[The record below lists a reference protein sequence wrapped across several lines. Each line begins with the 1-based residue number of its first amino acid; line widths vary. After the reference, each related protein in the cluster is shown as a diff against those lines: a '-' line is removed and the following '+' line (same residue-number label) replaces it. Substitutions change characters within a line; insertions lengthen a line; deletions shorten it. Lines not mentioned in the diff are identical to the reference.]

1 MNGDSEKLVYMD
13 HAATTPLRSEAL
25 EDMLPYLQGS
35 FGNPSSLYTLAQE
48 ARNAVD
54 RSRRTIASL
63 IGARS
68 SELTFTSGGTESDNA
83 AIKGGAM
90 AMRHLGRHII
100 TSAIE
105 HHAVLHTCHQME
117 QFGFEVTYLPVDQY
131 GLVSESDLLNA
142 VTSETILVSIMMAN
156 NEIGTIQPISELS
169 ESIQSVSRRDGR
181 TILFHTDAVQAAP
194 WTDLQPL
201 TISSELLSL
210 SSHKI
215 AGPMGIGALY
225 VRPGLDLPPFV
236 RGGGQQGGRRGGT
249 EATAL
254 IVGFGAA
261 CARTQAIRDES
272 VVRVAGL
279 RDRLEATLL
288 DSIEGARRNGSES
301 RLPNTCHMS
310 FAHCDG
316 NVLVARLD
324 LDGVSASAGAACA
337 SGVAETSPVIDA
349 LRLPAKYSAGSLR
362 LSLGYETTESDV
374 DRAIHAIPNAVHAV
388 RESGLEATR

>member
-35 FGNPSSLYTLAQE
+35 FGNPSSLYTLAQD

-100 TSAIE
+100 TSSIE

-156 NEIGTIQPISELS
+156 NEIGTIQPFSDLS
-169 ESIQSVSRRDGR
+169 DSIRSVSKRDER
-181 TILFHTDAVQAAP
+181 TILFHTDAVQALGHVP
-194 WTDLQPL
+194 VDLSQLAAVHMLSMAAHKFHGPRGVGGLFIRRGTPFEPL
-201 TISSELLSL
+201 I
-210 SSHKI
+210 
-215 AGPMGIGALY
+215 M
-225 VRPGLDLPPFV
+225 
-236 RGGGQQGGRRGGT
+236 GGGQQRQRR
-249 EATAL
+249 
-254 IVGFGAA
+254 
-261 CARTQAIRDES
+261 S
-272 VVRVAGL
+272 
-279 RDRLEATLL
+279 
-288 DSIEGARRNGSES
+288 
-301 RLPNTCHMS
+301 
-310 FAHCDG
+310 
-316 NVLVARLD
+316 
-324 LDGVSASAGAACA
+324 
-337 SGVAETSPVIDA
+337 
-349 LRLPAKYSAGSLR
+349 
-362 LSLGYETTESDV
+362 
-374 DRAIHAIPNAVHAV
+374 
-388 RESGLEATR
+388 